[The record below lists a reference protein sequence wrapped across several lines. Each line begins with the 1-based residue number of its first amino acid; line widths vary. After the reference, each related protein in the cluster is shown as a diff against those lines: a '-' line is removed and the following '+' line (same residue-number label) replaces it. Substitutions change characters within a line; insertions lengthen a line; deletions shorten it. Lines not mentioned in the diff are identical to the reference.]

1 MSRVYE
7 LPTHLQVEDNLL
19 LGLTARQLV
28 RLAVGASLA
37 YEVWDVGS
45 AFPSGLRLALTAC
58 LVVSG
63 LLLALL
69 QPGGRP
75 LDQWVLAIMVFAI
88 LPRRRIWRAS
98 TRAASSLAPKREGWV
113 QLAPE
118 PDWIDTG
125 SEGAMTVTAQHRG
138 RSDE

>member
-1 MSRVYE
+1 MPRVYE

-28 RLAVGASLA
+28 RAAVGASLA
-37 YEVWDVGS
+37 YEVWDVSS
-45 AFPSGLRLALTAC
+45 ALPSGLRLALTAC
-58 LVVSG
+58 LVVTG

-75 LDQWVLAIMVFAI
+75 LDQWVFAFMVFAI
-88 LPRRRIWRAS
+88 LPQRRIWRAS
-98 TRAASSLAPKREGWV
+98 TPSAAWTAPKREGWA

-118 PDWIDTG
+118 PDWI
-125 SEGAMTVTAQHRG
+125 GADQEPSADRDPSTSWALR
-138 RSDE
+138 

>member
-1 MSRVYE
+1 MPRVYE

-37 YEVWDVGS
+37 YEVWDVSS
-45 AFPSGLRLALTAC
+45 ALPAGVRLALTAC

-75 LDQWVLAIMVFAI
+75 LDQWVLAFVVFAI
-88 LPRRRIWRAS
+88 VPRRRLWRAS
-98 TRAASSLAPKREGWV
+98 TLTATSMTPHSDGWV

-118 PDWIDTG
+118 PDWIAATSVASDDP
-125 SEGAMTVTAQHRG
+125 E
-138 RSDE
+138 RSAPLALR

>member
-1 MSRVYE
+1 MPRVYE

-28 RLAVGASLA
+28 RVAVSASLA
-37 YEVWDVGS
+37 YEVWDVSS

-63 LLLALL
+63 LLLVLL
-69 QPGGRP
+69 QPGGRS
-75 LDQWVLAIMVFAI
+75 LDQWVLAFMVFAI

-98 TRAASSLAPKREGWV
+98 TPSAAASRAPKRE
-113 QLAPE
+113 
-118 PDWIDTG
+118 
-125 SEGAMTVTAQHRG
+125 
-138 RSDE
+138 

>member
-1 MSRVYE
+1 MPRVYE

-37 YEVWDVGS
+37 YEVWDVSS
-45 AFPSGLRLALTAC
+45 ALPAGVRLALTAC

-69 QPGGRP
+69 QPGSRP
-75 LDQWVLAIMVFAI
+75 LDQWVLAFVVFAI
-88 LPRRRIWRAS
+88 VPRRRLWRAS
-98 TRAASSLAPKREGWV
+98 TLTATSMTPHRDGWV

-118 PDWIDTG
+118 PDWIAASSVASDDP
-125 SEGAMTVTAQHRG
+125 E
-138 RSDE
+138 RSAPRALR